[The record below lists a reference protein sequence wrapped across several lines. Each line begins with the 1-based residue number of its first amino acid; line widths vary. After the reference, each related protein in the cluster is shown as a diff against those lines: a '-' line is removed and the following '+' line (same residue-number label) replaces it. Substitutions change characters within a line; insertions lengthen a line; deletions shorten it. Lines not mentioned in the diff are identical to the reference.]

1 MVDKCLCWPSLV
13 SGFVIGQAGLIQT
26 LIQFILAY
34 FILYLTILSI
44 CAISTNGAI
53 EGGGAYCIL
62 YIASVFVCVCYV
74 MFEVIIL
81 LLNIVFFLWSDMQ
94 KPISCNV

>member
-1 MVDKCLCWPSLV
+1 ML
-13 SGFVIGQAGLIQT
+13 GQAGLIQT
-26 LIQFILAY
+26 LIQFMLAY

-62 YIASVFVCVCYV
+62 VPDNVFQALLSKCTVIYIVALSVIYCVY
-74 MFEVIIL
+74 M
-81 LLNIVFFLWSDMQ
+81 DQ
-94 KPISCNV
+94 